1 LLDLK
6 EEDMDLTN
14 LNEKDYDR
22 IDTKLRLVHS
32 IMIDI
37 IQQDPVA
44 KLDSNVKNELDT
56 ATEAIWRAVVRSSEE
71 GTDHYD
77 SEVNARV
84 KLASKASP
92 YRKEPYR
99 GPWAGD
105 AKHPGEQLQE
115 TAEDLKGM
123 IRAYTERKQDEDHKA
138 K

>member
-1 LLDLK
+1 
-6 EEDMDLTN
+6 MDLTK
-14 LNEKDYDR
+14 LNEKDYDK
-22 IDTKLRLVHS
+22 IDTKLRLIHN

-44 KLDSNVKNELDT
+44 KLDSQVKNELDI

-71 GTDHYD
+71 GTDNYD

-99 GPWAGD
+99 GPWASDG
-105 AKHPGEQLQE
+105 KHPGEQLQE
-115 TAEDLKGM
+115 TADDLMAM
-123 IRAYTERKQDEDHKA
+123 IEAHNARKRDENNQA

>member
-1 LLDLK
+1 
-6 EEDMDLTN
+6 MDLTK
-14 LNEKDYDR
+14 LNEKDYDK
-22 IDTKLRLVHS
+22 IDTKLRLVHN

-44 KLDSNVKNELDT
+44 KLDSQVKNELDI

-71 GTDHYD
+71 GTDNYD

-99 GPWAGD
+99 GPWGND
-105 AKHPGEQLQE
+105 EKHPGERLQE
-115 TAEDLKGM
+115 TADDLMAM
-123 IRAYTERKQDEDHKA
+123 IEAHNARKRDENNQA

>member
-1 LLDLK
+1 
-6 EEDMDLTN
+6 MDLTK
-14 LNEKDYDR
+14 LNEKDYDK
-22 IDTKLRLVHS
+22 IDTKLRLIHN

-44 KLDSNVKNELDT
+44 KLDSQVKNELDI

-71 GTDHYD
+71 GTEYYD

-99 GPWAGD
+99 GPWGND
-105 AKHPGEQLQE
+105 GKHPGEQLQE
-115 TAEDLKGM
+115 TADDLMAM
-123 IRAYTERKQDEDHKA
+123 IEAHNARKRDENNQA